1 MLRKTLMTTLCA
13 SAVLAFATAASA
25 APVQTF
31 KSEEGT
37 VEVTTVVR
45 GLEHPWSVAFLPEQQ
60 GMLVTERPG
69 HSGAEYCA
77 GATPADPR

>member
-1 MLRKTLMTTLCA
+1 MLRKTLMSTLCA
-13 SAVLAFATAASA
+13 SAVLTFATPGLAAQ
-25 APVQTF
+25 VQTF

-60 GMLVTERPG
+60 GAP
-69 HSGAEYCA
+69 
-77 GATPADPR
+77 ATCVGLAPMESCPRR